1 MHIILGSQSQGRRE
15 LLSALGYEFA
25 VMPANIDERA
35 IRADDPGALTLALAH
50 AKADALLPQIHE
62 PALLITSDQVVV
74 WQGTIRE
81 KPQNVEEARAFL
93 RDYAEGPAETVTA
106 VVVTHTSRGVRRQGV
121 DRATVWF
128 RRIPEDVIAQVIARG
143 EVFAHA
149 GGFSITD
156 PLLSAYIERV
166 DGTAES
172 VIGLPTALTRQLLLA
187 AMAAPAGEDPTAAG
201 RGEPPEGET
210 SQGHDR
216 PDL

>member
-15 LLSALGYEFA
+15 LLSAMGYAFT
-25 VMPANIDERA
+25 VMPADIDERA
-35 IRADDPGALTLALAH
+35 IRAEEPGALTLALAH

-74 WQGTIRE
+74 WQGKIRE
-81 KPQNVEEARAFL
+81 KPAHAEEARAFL
-93 RDYAEGPAETVTA
+93 RGYAEGPAETVTA
-106 VVVTHTSRGVRRQGV
+106 VVVTHTATGVRQQGV

-128 RRIPEDVIAQVIARG
+128 RRIPEGVIAQVIARG

-156 PLLSAYIERV
+156 PLLEPYIERM

-172 VIGLPTALTRQLLLA
+172 VIGLPTALTRGLIHA
-187 AMAAPAGEDPTAAG
+187 AMASPAREDLGAAG
-201 RGEPPEGET
+201 WGEPPAGGASE
-210 SQGHDR
+210 
-216 PDL
+216 P

>member
-1 MHIILGSQSQGRRE
+1 MHIILGSQSSGRRE
-15 LLSALGYEFA
+15 LLSAMGYTFT
-25 VMPANIDERA
+25 VMPADIDERA
-35 IRADDPGALTLALAH
+35 IRSEDPGALTLALAH

-81 KPQNVEEARAFL
+81 KPAHAEEARAFL
-93 RDYAEGPAETVTA
+93 RGYAEGPAETVTA
-106 VVVTHTSRGVRRQGV
+106 VVVTHTATGVRQQGV

-128 RRIPEDVIAQVIARG
+128 RRIPEGVIAQVIARG

-156 PLLSAYIERV
+156 PLLEPYIERM

-172 VIGLPTALTRQLLLA
+172 VIGLPTALTRGLIHA
-187 AMAAPAGEDPTAAG
+187 AMASPAREDLGAAG
-201 RGEPPEGET
+201 WGEPPAGGASE
-210 SQGHDR
+210 
-216 PDL
+216 P

>member
-1 MHIILGSQSQGRRE
+1 MHIILGSQSHGRRE
-15 LLSALGYEFA
+15 LLSAMGYTFT

-35 IRADDPGALTLALAH
+35 IRSEDPGALTLALAH

-81 KPQNVEEARAFL
+81 KPAHAEEARAFL
-93 RDYAEGPAETVTA
+93 RGYAEGPAETVTA
-106 VVVTHTSRGVRRQGV
+106 VVVTHTATGVRQQGV

-128 RRIPEDVIAQVIARG
+128 RRIPEEVIAQVIARG

-156 PLLSAYIERV
+156 PLLEAYIERM

-172 VIGLPTALTRQLLLA
+172 VIGLPTALTRRLIHA
-187 AMAAPAGEDPTAAG
+187 AMASPAREDSGAAG
-201 RGEPPEGET
+201 RGEPPAGGA
-210 SQGHDR
+210 SG
-216 PDL
+216 P